1 VNGVISWNYAQHGVG
16 VLKMNKEEIKVK
28 KMMEKTERMLKERMN
43 EIDDTLVIN
52 LVSGILG
59 YRYDHRVTLS
69 KQMTLDSYDKEG
81 QDNYFYVLDV
91 VLNPRVFIDNDEEV
105 VVLQLIDEY
114 KYKKA
119 KYFK

>member
-1 VNGVISWNYAQHGVG
+1 MNGVISWNYAQHGVG

>member
-1 VNGVISWNYAQHGVG
+1 
-16 VLKMNKEEIKVK
+16 MNKEEIKVK